1 MAVRLKEWMIPYTW
15 WDGIEITDNHVI
27 NVLLRAANNLIQ
39 VNDDREI
46 YVDLQLPAGIAPD
59 DVFPVGITT
68 WEILAED
75 WWQQSGTII
84 NSKTTSWDYVRLIYA
99 NDGNLY
105 YDPWTWQWIMIGTS
119 TAIDVNT
126 KTFFIYNENS
136 QETDLTLLAAVD
148 YYKSGKNPLICY
160 KNQIYTLQRV
170 FDDLTEDG
178 FMDFTFINAPF
189 IWTATNGKRDE
200 QTETLQP
207 FYIRWIN
214 FRTSQWEIE
223 NLQFATID
231 LDDYLVTTTGNKAQ
245 TITWTKTFDVSP
257 VVPSKSTAAG
267 NNPTSIATEAQVYLK
282 QDKLTA
288 WSWISIDSTTNTI
301 SANVQGA
308 LVFKGSV
315 ADVASLPSSWNTIWD
330 TYYVIADGA
339 MYSWDW
345 TQWISVGNTQIDLT
359 NYFDTTTDTTD
370 DITEWSTNLFVTSA
384 EKTAWDGK
392 QNALTAGTN
401 ITINNWVISATDTT
415 YSAGTWIWITGTT
428 ISNTLPFNP
437 ENAGTV
443 WQVLK
448 RTSTWVRWGNE
459 MSVKWASFSAFL
471 NMCTTNWSK
480 HTSTI
485 RKYSTYGSA
494 DVWEASYTVQG
505 YWWFNYY
512 IKSGAQTQS
521 TAKVKLN
528 WVEIDSVYSPSSA
541 QSTDPSVSSARFIT
555 VWPEDVITVSLDKY
569 AWEANAEIIDYY

>member
-59 DVFPVGITT
+59 DVFPVWITT
-68 WEILAED
+68 WEILAQD

-99 NDGNLY
+99 NDWNLY
-105 YDPWTWQWIMIGTS
+105 YDPWTWQWIMIGTA

-126 KTFFIYNENS
+126 KTFFMNS
-136 QETDLTLLAAVD
+136 ASDLTTAQSAWD
-148 YYKSGKNPLICY
+148 WYMAWKNPILMLDNEAYILRSY
-160 KNQIYTLQRV
+160 
-170 FDDLTEDG
+170 E
-178 FMDFTFINAPF
+178 
-189 IWTATNGKRDE
+189 NGNWEIR
-200 QTETLQP
+200 P
-207 FYIRWIN
+207 FYFVSTTFADVSSASLVKDAQYNVIQ
-214 FRTSQWEIE
+214 FDVDPDTSDWSKPWNTVSGVYKITS
-223 NLQFATID
+223 NLKDWFVTL
-231 LDDYLVTTTGNKAQ
+231 LDNQ
-245 TITWTKTFDVSP
+245 TIGWTKTFTTSP
-257 VVPSKSTAAG
+257 VVPSKSTSAW
-267 NNPTSIATEAQVYLK
+267 NNPTTIATEAQVYLK

-288 WSWISIDSTTNTI
+288 WSWISIDPTTNTI

-330 TYYVIADGA
+330 TYYVIADNA

-359 NYFDTTTDTTD
+359 NYFNTTTDTTD

-384 EKTAWDGK
+384 EKTTWNGK
-392 QNALTAGTN
+392 QNVLTAGSN
-401 ITINNWVISATDTT
+401 IQINWTTISATDTK

-428 ISNTLPFNP
+428 INNTAPFSP

-448 RTSTWVRWGNE
+448 RTSTWVRWSNE

-485 RKYSTYGSA
+485 RKYSTYGSQ

-505 YWWFNYY
+505 YWWFNYSIY
-512 IKSGAQTQS
+512 VWWQTGS
-521 TAKVKLN
+521 TAKIKIN
-528 WVEIDSVYSPSSA
+528 WIELDAVYSP
-541 QSTDPSVSSARFIT
+541 QSTEWITSEARFIT
-555 VWPEDVITVSLDKY
+555 VWPEDVITVSLDRY
-569 AWEANAEIIDYY
+569 AWEAKAEIIDYY